1 MGACLGGVARFLG
14 GSLSIQIFGNRSNRM
29 TTDDPAQ
36 DSNGKNDPRLDS
48 LDMQLKQV
56 RKAEAERTGQNIPPA
71 KGMRQGNRVLTELIA
86 GPAGGAL
93 IGYVIDQF
101 ADTSPAALL
110 VCMFLGI
117 AVAFRNIYKISQ
129 ERPE

>member
-1 MGACLGGVARFLG
+1 MVSDSSG
-14 GSLSIQIFGNRSNRM
+14 
-29 TTDDPAQ
+29 Q
-36 DSNGKNDPRLDS
+36 DTNGKSDARLDS
-48 LDMQLKQV
+48 LDMQLKAA
-56 RKAEAERTGQNIPPA
+56 RKAEAKRSGKDQPPA

-93 IGYVIDQF
+93 VGWLFDQLLG
-101 ADTSPAALL
+101 TSPALLL

-117 AVAFRNIYKISQ
+117 AVAFRNIIKISG

>member
-1 MGACLGGVARFLG
+1 MMSDNSGQDGKGK
-14 GSLSIQIFGNRSNRM
+14 SN
-29 TTDDPAQ
+29 A
-36 DSNGKNDPRLDS
+36 RLDS
-48 LDMQLKQV
+48 LDMQLKV
-56 RKAEAERTGQNIPPA
+56 ARKAEAERAGKDQVPA

-93 IGYVIDQF
+93 VGWLFDRLLG
-101 ADTSPAALL
+101 TSPALLL

-117 AVAFRNIYKISQ
+117 AVAFRNIIKISG

>member
-1 MGACLGGVARFLG
+1 MA
-14 GSLSIQIFGNRSNRM
+14 SE
-29 TTDDPAQ
+29 DPAQ
-36 DSNGKNDPRLDS
+36 DGNGTKDPRLDS
-48 LDMQLKQV
+48 LDMQLKAA
-56 RKAEAERTGQNIPPA
+56 RNAEAVRTKASHGTPA

-93 IGYVIDQF
+93 IGWLFDRFYN
-101 ADTSPAALL
+101 TSPALLL

-117 AVAFRNIYKISQ
+117 AVAFRNIIKISG

>member
-1 MGACLGGVARFLG
+1 MMSDNSG
-14 GSLSIQIFGNRSNRM
+14 
-29 TTDDPAQ
+29 Q
-36 DSNGKNDPRLDS
+36 DGKSKSDVRLDS
-48 LDMQLKQV
+48 LDMQLKAA
-56 RKAEAERTGQNIPPA
+56 RKAEAIRSGKDQVPA

-93 IGYVIDQF
+93 VGWLFDRF
-101 ADTSPAALL
+101 LDTSPALLL

-117 AVAFRNIYKISQ
+117 AVAFRNIIKISG

>member
-1 MGACLGGVARFLG
+1 MT
-14 GSLSIQIFGNRSNRM
+14 SSNSG
-29 TTDDPAQ
+29 Q
-36 DSNGKNDPRLDS
+36 DNDGKSDARLDS
-48 LDMQLKQV
+48 LDMQLKAT
-56 RKAEAERTGQNIPPA
+56 RKAEAVRAGKDQVPA

-93 IGYVIDQF
+93 VGWLFDRWL
-101 ADTSPAALL
+101 DTSPALLL

-117 AVAFRNIYKISQ
+117 AVAFRNIIKISG

>member
-1 MGACLGGVARFLG
+1 MMSDNSG
-14 GSLSIQIFGNRSNRM
+14 
-29 TTDDPAQ
+29 Q
-36 DSNGKNDPRLDS
+36 DGKGKSDARLDS
-48 LDMQLKQV
+48 LDMQLKAA
-56 RKAEAERTGQNIPPA
+56 RKAEAERAGKDKVPA

-93 IGYVIDQF
+93 VGWLFDHLLG
-101 ADTSPAALL
+101 TSPALLL

-117 AVAFRNIYKISQ
+117 AVAFRNIIKISG

>member
-1 MGACLGGVARFLG
+1 MMSDNSG
-14 GSLSIQIFGNRSNRM
+14 
-29 TTDDPAQ
+29 Q
-36 DSNGKNDPRLDS
+36 DGKSKSDARLDS
-48 LDMQLKQV
+48 LDMQLKAA
-56 RKAEAERTGQNIPPA
+56 RKAEAIRSSKDQVPA

-93 IGYVIDQF
+93 VGWLFDRF
-101 ADTSPAALL
+101 LGTSPALLL

-117 AVAFRNIYKISQ
+117 AVAFRNIIKISG

>member
-1 MGACLGGVARFLG
+1 MMSDNSG
-14 GSLSIQIFGNRSNRM
+14 
-29 TTDDPAQ
+29 Q
-36 DSNGKNDPRLDS
+36 DGKSKSDARLDS
-48 LDMQLKQV
+48 LDMQLKAA
-56 RKAEAERTGQNIPPA
+56 RKAEAIRSGKDQVPA

-93 IGYVIDQF
+93 VGWLFDRF
-101 ADTSPAALL
+101 LGTSPALLL

-117 AVAFRNIYKISQ
+117 AVAFRNIIKISG

>member
-1 MGACLGGVARFLG
+1 MVPDN
-14 GSLSIQIFGNRSNRM
+14 S
-29 TTDDPAQ
+29 AQ
-36 DSNGKNDPRLDS
+36 DGKGQSDPRLDS

-56 RKAEAERTGQNIPPA
+56 RKAEAIRTGQDTPPA

-93 IGYVIDQF
+93 IGWLLDRWLE
-101 ADTSPAALL
+101 TTPLLLL

-117 AVAFRNIYKISQ
+117 AVAFRNIIRISK

>member
-1 MGACLGGVARFLG
+1 
-14 GSLSIQIFGNRSNRM
+14 M
-29 TTDDPAQ
+29 TSDNSGQ
-36 DSNGKNDPRLDS
+36 DGKGKSDARLDS
-48 LDMQLKQV
+48 LDMQLKAA
-56 RKAEAERTGQNIPPA
+56 RKAEAERAGKDQVPA

-93 IGYVIDQF
+93 VGWLLDRLLGV
-101 ADTSPAALL
+101 APALLL

-117 AVAFRNIYKISQ
+117 AVAFRNIIKISG

>member
-1 MGACLGGVARFLG
+1 MVSESPG
-14 GSLSIQIFGNRSNRM
+14 QDGNGNS
-29 TTDDPAQ
+29 DA
-36 DSNGKNDPRLDS
+36 RLDS
-48 LDMQLKQV
+48 LDMQLRAA
-56 RKAEAERTGQNIPPA
+56 RKAEAERSGKDRVPA

-93 IGYVIDQF
+93 VGWLFDRWL
-101 ADTSPAALL
+101 DTAPALLL

-117 AVAFRNIYKISQ
+117 AVAFRNIIRISN

>member
-1 MGACLGGVARFLG
+1 MA
-14 GSLSIQIFGNRSNRM
+14 SE
-29 TTDDPAQ
+29 DPAQ
-36 DSNGKNDPRLDS
+36 DGNSKNDPRLDS
-48 LDMQLKQV
+48 LDMQLKAI
-56 RKAEAERTGQNIPPA
+56 RKAEAERTGQDAPPA

-93 IGYVIDQF
+93 VGWLFDRLL
-101 ADTSPAALL
+101 DTAPAFLL

-117 AVAFRNIYKISQ
+117 AVAFRNIYRISQ

>member
-1 MGACLGGVARFLG
+1 MMSDNSG
-14 GSLSIQIFGNRSNRM
+14 
-29 TTDDPAQ
+29 Q
-36 DSNGKNDPRLDS
+36 DGKGKSDARLDS
-48 LDMQLKQV
+48 LDMQLKAA
-56 RKAEAERTGQNIPPA
+56 RKAEAERAGKDRVPA

-93 IGYVIDQF
+93 VGWLFDRF
-101 ADTSPAALL
+101 LGTSPALLL

-117 AVAFRNIYKISQ
+117 AVAFRNIIKISG

>member
-1 MGACLGGVARFLG
+1 MT
-14 GSLSIQIFGNRSNRM
+14 SNNSE
-29 TTDDPAQ
+29 Q
-36 DSNGKNDPRLDS
+36 DGNGKSDARLDS
-48 LDMQLKQV
+48 LDMQLKAA
-56 RKAEAERTGQNIPPA
+56 RKAEAVRTKASQAAPA

-93 IGYVIDQF
+93 VGWLFDRWF
-101 ADTSPAALL
+101 ETSPWGLL

-117 AVAFRNIYKISQ
+117 AVAFRNIIKISG

>member
-1 MGACLGGVARFLG
+1 MA
-14 GSLSIQIFGNRSNRM
+14 SQ
-29 TTDDPAQ
+29 DPAQ
-36 DSNGKNDPRLDS
+36 DGNDKTDPRLDS

-56 RKAEAERTGQNIPPA
+56 RKVEAERTGKDVPPA

-93 IGYVIDQF
+93 VGWLFDRWLE
-101 ADTSPAALL
+101 TTPLLLL

-117 AVAFRNIYKISQ
+117 AVAFRNIIRISK
-129 ERPE
+129 ERPD

>member
-1 MGACLGGVARFLG
+1 MMSDNSG
-14 GSLSIQIFGNRSNRM
+14 
-29 TTDDPAQ
+29 Q
-36 DSNGKNDPRLDS
+36 DGKGTSDARLDS
-48 LDMQLKQV
+48 LDMQLKAA
-56 RKAEAERTGQNIPPA
+56 RKAEAKRAGKDQVPA

-93 IGYVIDQF
+93 VGWLFDRF
-101 ADTSPAALL
+101 LGTSPALLL

-117 AVAFRNIYKISQ
+117 AVAFRNIIKISG

>member
-1 MGACLGGVARFLG
+1 MVSSGPG
-14 GSLSIQIFGNRSNRM
+14 QDGNGNS
-29 TTDDPAQ
+29 DA
-36 DSNGKNDPRLDS
+36 RLDS
-48 LDMQLKQV
+48 LDMQLKAA
-56 RKAEAERTGQNIPPA
+56 RNAEAVRTGKDQVQA

-93 IGYVIDQF
+93 VGWLFDHF
-101 ADTSPAALL
+101 LGTTPWLLL

-117 AVAFRNIYKISQ
+117 AVAFRNIIRISA

>member
-1 MGACLGGVARFLG
+1 MV
-14 GSLSIQIFGNRSNRM
+14 SNNPEQDGNGN
-29 TTDDPAQ
+29 
-36 DSNGKNDPRLDS
+36 KDPRLDS

-56 RKAEAERTGQNIPPA
+56 RKAEAHRTGKDQPPA

-93 IGYVIDQF
+93 VGWLFDRWLE
-101 ADTSPAALL
+101 TTPWLLL

>member
-1 MGACLGGVARFLG
+1 MMSDNSG
-14 GSLSIQIFGNRSNRM
+14 
-29 TTDDPAQ
+29 Q
-36 DSNGKNDPRLDS
+36 DGKSKSDARLDS
-48 LDMQLKQV
+48 LDMQLKAA
-56 RKAEAERTGQNIPPA
+56 RKAEAIRSGKDQVPA

-93 IGYVIDQF
+93 VGWLFDRF
-101 ADTSPAALL
+101 LGTTPWLLL

-117 AVAFRNIYKISQ
+117 AVAFRNIIKISG

>member
-1 MGACLGGVARFLG
+1 MMSDNSG
-14 GSLSIQIFGNRSNRM
+14 
-29 TTDDPAQ
+29 Q
-36 DSNGKNDPRLDS
+36 DGKGKSDARLDS
-48 LDMQLKQV
+48 LDMKLKAA
-56 RKAEAERTGQNIPPA
+56 RKAEAERAGKDQVPA

-93 IGYVIDQF
+93 VGWLFDHLLG
-101 ADTSPAALL
+101 TSPALLL

-117 AVAFRNIYKISQ
+117 AVAFRNIIKISG